1 MIENQSWQ
9 FPLRAK
15 LPNYLFTTTSMC
27 LKIKP
32 ILYWNFNQPNIT
44 FEKKKYFKNIRMMNI
59 GNERDTGDE
68 ELQNCIYSIDQCKI
82 KEYWFCNYS
91 IIVL

>member
-1 MIENQSWQ
+1 
-9 FPLRAK
+9 
-15 LPNYLFTTTSMC
+15 
-27 LKIKP
+27 
-32 ILYWNFNQPNIT
+32 
-44 FEKKKYFKNIRMMNI
+44 MNI

-91 IIVL
+91 IIISVKDRIKSKAGKHVTRLQQF

>member
-44 FEKKKYFKNIRMMNI
+44 FEKKVFLKYQY
-59 GNERDTGDE
+59 DE
-68 ELQNCIYSIDQCKI
+68 HK
-82 KEYWFCNYS
+82 KRKRHRG
-91 IIVL
+91 